1 MVIDKSN
8 EVLMNYYKKQEIIKA
23 NERIK
28 EGMSIVKV
36 LQLADK
42 EFITTD
48 ELLDA
53 LYISK
58 EELLDE
64 ILNTTVVT
72 ENTVDV
78 LEKTTTVSNDTPMIL
93 ARKFKEYYELYNHNR
108 KERR

>member
-1 MVIDKSN
+1 MIIDKSN
-8 EVLMNYYKKQEIIKA
+8 EVLMNYYRKQEIIKA

-48 ELLDA
+48 ELLAA

-58 EELLDE
+58 EEVLDE
-64 ILNTTVVT
+64 ILNTTAVT

-78 LEKTTTVSNDTPMIL
+78 LENTTTVSMIKL
-93 ARKFKEYYELYNHNR
+93 
-108 KERR
+108 